1 MLWQRTTVIARRIS
15 MITTPHR
22 RQNQH
27 PLFLRHPMTP
37 SVPWI
42 AAPRDISGA
51 EPLFH
56 QTLFSPHW
64 Q

>member
-1 MLWQRTTVIARRIS
+1 MLWRRTTVIARRIS
-15 MITTPHR
+15 IITTSRR

-37 SVPWI
+37 SVPWT
-42 AAPRDISGA
+42 AVPRDISGA

-56 QTLFSPHW
+56 QTPFSPHW